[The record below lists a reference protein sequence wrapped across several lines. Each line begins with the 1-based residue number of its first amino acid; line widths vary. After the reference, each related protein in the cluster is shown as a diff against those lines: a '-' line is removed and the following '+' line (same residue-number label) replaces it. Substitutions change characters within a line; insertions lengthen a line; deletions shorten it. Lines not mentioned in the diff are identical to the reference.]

1 MNYLTISPYDELANI
16 SKAEYLIKNWSKI
29 DIKWGKSE
37 NGKDSLSQKKI
48 LKTYIKKIKECEHIV
63 YEQPNLNG
71 RMYAKGVSLQN
82 IKKEIRNYICSE
94 YYNDYD
100 LKNAQING
108 LNEMCKKI
116 GLKVD
121 YINDYCINRKNHLKQ
136 EVIEVLFSDNF
147 VRPLNN
153 EEDYLYLMNL
163 NKDFEKVKD
172 NFMNNIN
179 YQDKIKQLKKTK
191 KGINVRGRLM
201 SNILQEYENKILT
214 KAIEFVQKDYT
225 INNEV
230 FMFDGFMHPKNEH
243 INVDKLNEYILT
255 ELNEFVEFI
264 VKPYGTPLTFIES
277 DVEGA
282 TIIKNFE
289 CESSKLFLTELN
301 GRLKLCQGNYYFK
314 EDTGLWI
321 SNNKSIINALIKLAL
336 NLNYITETGAYSCV
350 LSNAKNIVQ
359 ATMAILPESP
369 TFLTELFESSL
380 GKICWDDGWYDFET
394 KKFTKGFDDIMTT
407 IKIPRKYPAIR
418 NDTDI
423 LELKNKIII
432 PIFGDL
438 SDIEKEEIKEGV
450 KVKVSEPSLA
460 KCSLKSFSRS
470 LAGCMDKTWRV
481 IIGERNSGKSKW
493 IDLLKTAFGNY
504 SVVIAGDNFIFERAG
519 NGADKAK
526 KMSWVM
532 PLEFARFANTSE
544 IKIDE
549 SIKQKIDGVCIKSIS
564 GGDELQVRNN
574 YTNERTMK
582 IQATLTINAND
593 IGNATPTDVYETMF
607 PINLPN
613 KFVDADEL
621 KSEFSFMKL
630 KDESIDNLVKE
641 TRMGDA
647 LFWILVDNYS
657 TVKPKLNYQIIEFRD
672 QFLEKDDF
680 TIVKDIFTITTDK
693 DNFVENKDMEKFI
706 RSKQLNM
713 TLIKLQNYLIKRGAK
728 RAIVDNKRGLSY
740 LVKIEQIDE

>member
-1 MNYLTISPYDELANI
+1 MNYLTISPYNELANI

-37 NGKDSLSQKKI
+37 NRKDSLSQKKI
-48 LKTYIKKIKECEHIV
+48 LKTYIKKIKECENTV

-71 RMYAKGVSLQN
+71 RMYANGVSLQN

-214 KAIEFVQKDYT
+214 KAIEFVKKDYT

-255 ELNEFVEFI
+255 ELNEFVEII
-264 VKPYGTPLTFIES
+264 VKPFGTPLTFIEP

-289 CESSKLFLTELN
+289 CESSKLFLIELN

-314 EDTGLWI
+314 EDTGLWT
-321 SNNKSIINALIKLAL
+321 SNKSIIINALIKLAL
-336 NLNYITETGAYSCV
+336 NLNYITESGAYSCV

-359 ATMAILPESP
+359 ATMAILSESP

-380 GKICWDDGWYDFET
+380 GKICWDDGWYDFE
-394 KKFTKGFDDIMTT
+394 KKEFTEGFDDIMTT
-407 IKIPRKYPAIR
+407 IKIPRKFPVR
-418 NDTDI
+418 DETDI
-423 LELKNKIII
+423 MELKKRIID
-432 PIFGDL
+432 PIFGHL
-438 SDIEKEEIKEGV
+438 SQ
-450 KVKVSEPSLA
+450 SSLA
-460 KCSLKSFSRS
+460 SFSRS

-526 KMSWVM
+526 KMSWAI

-549 SIKQKIDGVCIKSIS
+549 TIRQKIDGVLIKSIS
-564 GGDELQVRNN
+564 GCDEIQVRNN

-582 IQATLTINAND
+582 IQAGTSLMAND

-621 KSEFSFMKL
+621 KSEYPFMKL
-630 KDESIDNLVKE
+630 KDETIDNLVKE
-641 TRMGDA
+641 TRIGDA
-647 LFWILVDNYS
+647 LFWVLVDNYS
-657 TVKPKLNYQIIEFRD
+657 TVKPKMTPDMKEFRD

-680 TIVKDIFTITTDK
+680 KIINDIFTITKDK
-693 DNFVENKDMEKFI
+693 DNFVENKDMEAFI
-706 RSKQLNM
+706 RNKQLNM

-728 RAIVDNKRGLSY
+728 RDIVLINKVSKRGLTN
-740 LVKIEQIDE
+740 LIKLEIPDDD